1 MTKNQEDPI
10 LALMRSVDGQDVML
24 STDFNQLFDK
34 LLEILAAMLSKTSLI
49 LEDKIIIENTLAILV
64 GILLFK

>member
-10 LALMRSVDGQDVML
+10 LALMRSVDGIDVML